1 MRERWTGGRTVRV
14 AHSVMTK
21 MLMLMICLSKVDDNE
36 KPLPVVHPG
45 SIYRRYL
52 VSVRSFRGKPIA
64 NTVRTG
70 TPVAIDA
77 SNDIGSPISQ

>member
-1 MRERWTGGRTVRV
+1 MRERWTGGLTVRV

-21 MLMLMICLSKVDDNE
+21 MLMMICLSKVDDNE
-36 KPLPVVHPG
+36 KSFPVVHLG

-52 VSVRSFRGKPIA
+52 VSVHSFRGKPIA
-64 NTVRTG
+64 TTVRTG